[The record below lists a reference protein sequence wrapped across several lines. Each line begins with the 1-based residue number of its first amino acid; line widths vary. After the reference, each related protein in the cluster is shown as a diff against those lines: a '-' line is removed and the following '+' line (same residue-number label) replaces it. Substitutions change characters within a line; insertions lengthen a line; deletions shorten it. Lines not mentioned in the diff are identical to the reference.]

1 MAKFYPV
8 LKKLSLAG
16 FSFFAVT
23 FAVYYFNLDM
33 KLTAAMEP
41 VLEYFYDKVDIL
53 SWRFFAFYDAALCA
67 LSRRFSQYCAP
78 SSHAAVFSFVCSRG
92 E

>member
-1 MAKFYPV
+1 MSKLYPV

-23 FAVYYFNLDM
+23 FAVYFFNLDM

-41 VLEYFYDKVDIL
+41 VLFWFYDRVDRDTHL
-53 SWRFFAFYDAALCA
+53 
-67 LSRRFSQYCAP
+67 
-78 SSHAAVFSFVCSRG
+78 
-92 E
+92 